1 MQISKA
7 EDTDVLTSKLI
18 LNISLLLFSNSL
30 GFWKSAIR
38 KQSYALV
45 SKLKLTHNLSNKV
58 LLNFEF

>member
-38 KQSYALV
+38 KQSDALV